1 MRKRILSTLLALC
14 LALSLLP
21 ASALAA
27 GGEQKSYVA
36 LGDSITTG
44 YGLAEKEAGFAR
56 QVADSNGYTLTNLA
70 QDGATSTD
78 LLEVVKSEAN
88 ADTLKNADL
97 ITVTI
102 GGNDLMDAL
111 YAYLAKEYNTK
122 NGTDIT
128 AEDVKASLAG
138 THSEIQQ
145 STMLILAASKI
156 SDFLQST
163 EATTALGA
171 FTTNL
176 TNIISAIKGNNS
188 SAEIIVVNQYN
199 PYSRLSTGN
208 LLDLSALDSAV
219 QALNTAISSGAT
231 AGYTVADVYTKFKE
245 AENNPCNASVSPS
258 INLDFHPN
266 ATGHGLIA
274 DTISALLTD
283 EGGSEDPEVSGSIF
297 VGGVELTGSKE
308 SPAYATTNDSGAVT
322 KITDG
327 DFVPAENNWNI
338 QWDGA
343 TLTLKGATITAGH
356 QFTYQIGGSY
366 SISGSA
372 AIYYEG
378 GSDINIAL
386 EGTNTVTG
394 PSTETGSE
402 TAGGS
407 YGIFACAP
415 LPNSPDDLIDL
426 TISGDGTL
434 EVAGGAAYPG
444 ERSCGIYA
452 DQLVIDSG
460 TVQAAGGPVQEKQIG
475 ENTSV
480 FGESYGSA
488 MGAL

>member
-44 YGLAEKEAGFAR
+44 YGLAENETGFAR

-78 LLEVVKSEAN
+78 LLEVVRSEAN

-97 ITVTI
+97 ITITI
-102 GGNDLMDAL
+102 GGNDLMNAL
-111 YAYLAKEYNTK
+111 YAYLADAYNTQ
-122 NGTDIT
+122 NNTGIT
-128 AEDVKASLAG
+128 ADDVKASLAG

-145 STMLILAASKI
+145 FTMLILAASKI
-156 SDFLQST
+156 SDFPRST

-231 AGYTVADVYTKFKE
+231 AGYTVADVYTEFE
-245 AENNPCNASVSPS
+245 QAENNPCNASVSPS

-266 ATGHGLIA
+266 AA
-274 DTISALLTD
+274 
-283 EGGSEDPEVSGSIF
+283 
-297 VGGVELTGSKE
+297 
-308 SPAYATTNDSGAVT
+308 
-322 KITDG
+322 
-327 DFVPAENNWNI
+327 
-338 QWDGA
+338 
-343 TLTLKGATITAGH
+343 
-356 QFTYQIGGSY
+356 
-366 SISGSA
+366 
-372 AIYYEG
+372 
-378 GSDINIAL
+378 
-386 EGTNTVTG
+386 
-394 PSTETGSE
+394 
-402 TAGGS
+402 
-407 YGIFACAP
+407 
-415 LPNSPDDLIDL
+415 
-426 TISGDGTL
+426 
-434 EVAGGAAYPG
+434 
-444 ERSCGIYA
+444 
-452 DQLVIDSG
+452 G
-460 TVQAAGGPVQEKQIG
+460 TV
-475 ENTSV
+475 
-480 FGESYGSA
+480 
-488 MGAL
+488 